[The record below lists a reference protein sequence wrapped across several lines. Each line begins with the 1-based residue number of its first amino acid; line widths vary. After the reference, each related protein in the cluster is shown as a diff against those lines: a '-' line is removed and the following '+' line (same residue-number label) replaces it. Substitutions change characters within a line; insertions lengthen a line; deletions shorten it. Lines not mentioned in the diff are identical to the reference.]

1 MGKVEWF
8 KNYVQSLDDA
18 FPEINRNRIVV
29 VKSQLTKFLNS
40 HKKNQNLLLLGILP
54 DFSGKGN
61 DADSFKLNCITQF
74 YVLKKTTFSEVD
86 YDELNEIYDETYIV
100 LEKIVKKML
109 QDSLACS
116 ELRFLNTNSI
126 KLEPVFNM
134 DSCNGWKLML
144 NFDMFV

>member
-8 KNYVQSLDDA
+8 KNYVQSLDDT
-18 FPEINRNRIVV
+18 FEEINRNRIVV

-61 DADSFKLNCITQF
+61 DADSFKLVNITQF
-74 YVLKKTTFSEVD
+74 YILKKTTYSEVD
-86 YDELNEIYDETYIV
+86 HDELMEIYEETYIV
-100 LEKIVKKML
+100 IEKVLKKILE
-109 QDSLACS
+109 DSLSYS

-126 KLEPVFNM
+126 KLEPVFDM
-134 DSCNGWKLML
+134 DGCNGWKLML